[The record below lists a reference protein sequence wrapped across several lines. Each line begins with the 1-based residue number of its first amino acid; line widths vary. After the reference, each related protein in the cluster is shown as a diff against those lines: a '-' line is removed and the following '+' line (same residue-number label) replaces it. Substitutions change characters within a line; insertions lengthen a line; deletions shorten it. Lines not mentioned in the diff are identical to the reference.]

1 MRLKTSK
8 AEKVA
13 YLRFHAFYAF
23 CAFAWLRFCT
33 FVLLCFLCVW
43 NLFVKKIKIK
53 KISNRP
59 NDLIYITTDIDSIS
73 RQIQDPCNM

>member
-1 MRLKTSK
+1 MRLKISK

-33 FVLLCFLCVW
+33 FVLFVRVKCFC
-43 NLFVKKIKIK
+43 KKIKIK
-53 KISNRP
+53 TISNRP
-59 NDLIYITTDIDSIS
+59 NDLIYITADIDSMS
-73 RQIQDPCNM
+73 RQIQDPCKM